1 MNSLRKLP
9 YSVAFHSKIA
19 TFSHFMMNS
28 FFLENPCTFLKQPKV
43 WTFSEMLVFQLIS
56 TAKLLPPANFYNF
69 QIFVRKTHF
78 FYFKKAW
85 SSNFLRAVTLS
96 VDSMACLLPLLFLK
110 TSVFLEKPKSSL
122 IFPNPK
128 SWMFWETLL
137 IPSHC
142 TAILLPSAIF
152 ENFQVFFGKNHLF
165 LQKTQLLNVL
175 INLTVPFAFNIKLA
189 NCFSRSRPQTG

>member
-110 TSVFLEKPKSSL
+110 TSFSRKTE
-122 IFPNPK
+122 
-128 SWMFWETLL
+128 
-137 IPSHC
+137 
-142 TAILLPSAIF
+142 
-152 ENFQVFFGKNHLF
+152 VFFNISKS
-165 LQKTQLLNVL
+165 QKLNVL
-175 INLTVPFAFNIKLA
+175 RDLTNSFALYSNFVTISDFWKLPGFFREKSSFFA
-189 NCFSRSRPQTG
+189 KNTAFERFDKSHCSVCIQHQIG